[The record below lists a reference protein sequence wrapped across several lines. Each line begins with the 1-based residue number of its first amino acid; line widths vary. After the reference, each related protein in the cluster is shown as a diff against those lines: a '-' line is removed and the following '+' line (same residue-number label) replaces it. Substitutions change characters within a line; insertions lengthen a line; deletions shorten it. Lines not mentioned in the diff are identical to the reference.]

1 MKHTDDKRRPYLS
14 GNRQTGE
21 EEKSENR
28 DCISPGFVFLS
39 VSQKSILKNGK

>member
-14 GNRQTGE
+14 GK